1 MAQSTETARG
11 ARRNGAMRTN
21 VRARANDVLDD
32 FAELSKDFTRL
43 ADAAGKAA
51 KAEVAT
57 AGQRVRSLS
66 GDLTTRARDSASM
79 VTERVREHP
88 GAAIGI
94 TLGAGVLLGLLL
106 SRR

>member
-1 MAQSTETARG
+1 MAQTMQTQ
-11 ARRNGAMRTN
+11 RRNGAMRHT

-32 FAELSKDFTRL
+32 FAELSKDVSRL

-51 KAEVAT
+51 RAEVNT
-57 AGQRVRSLS
+57 ASNRVRSLGS
-66 GDLTTRARDSASM
+66 DLTQRARDSAGYA
-79 VTERVREHP
+79 VTQVRERP
-88 GAAIGI
+88 GAALGI

>member
-1 MAQSTETARG
+1 MAQAMHTQ
-11 ARRNGAMRTN
+11 RRNGAMRHA

-32 FAELSKDFTRL
+32 FAELSKDVSRL

-51 KAEVAT
+51 RHEVSS
-57 AGQRVRSLS
+57 AGSRVRSLGS
-66 GDLTTRARDSASM
+66 DLSERARSSADYA
-79 VTERVREHP
+79 VTQVRERP
-88 GAAIGI
+88 GAALGI